1 MRHLILAAAATV
13 LIATQPDPQSA
24 LPEVWLGDRTNACIT
39 IIYPGQPATDC
50 PEDKSDIPQPHKA
63 IYVIEETQP

>member
-1 MRHLILAAAATV
+1 MIKPLTLAAAAV
-13 LIATQPDPQSA
+13 LITIQPDPQP

-39 IIYPGQPATDC
+39 IIYPGQPAQSC
-50 PEDKSDIPQPHKA
+50 PEDKSDIPQPHTP